1 MSEYN
6 YFFIKN
12 EKMLAKM
19 TLLDKII
26 TRVINMDM
34 TENEIEQLN
43 KARNRLKQMRKEKH
57 LTLEKAADLIG
68 VQKSAYRKMEL
79 GITKGVKISYIQK
92 LADFYQVNPA
102 WLCGYDVSK
111 YITMKNKYILEI
123 TEFIEHLSERD
134 LKKVLALLKE
144 VFDE

>member
-1 MSEYN
+1 
-6 YFFIKN
+6 
-12 EKMLAKM
+12 
-19 TLLDKII
+19 
-26 TRVINMDM
+26 MD
-34 TENEIEQLN
+34 TNGNGIEQLN
-43 KARNRLKQMRKEKH
+43 KIRNRLRKTRKENH

-123 TEFIEHLSERD
+123 TEFIEHLSEKD
-134 LKKVLALLKE
+134 LKKALMLLKE
-144 VFDE
+144 VLMNDKKQ